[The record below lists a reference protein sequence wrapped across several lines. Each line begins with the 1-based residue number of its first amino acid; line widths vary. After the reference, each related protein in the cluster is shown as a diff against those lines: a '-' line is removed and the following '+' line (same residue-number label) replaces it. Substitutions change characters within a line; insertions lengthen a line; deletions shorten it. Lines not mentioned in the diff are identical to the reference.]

1 MSDRYRKMWIVTV
14 NIHSIFVKEDENGET
29 LLSSVPNSQ
38 LSKILQENEVVAEM
52 FDSYEDALVERERL
66 SG

>member
-1 MSDRYRKMWIVTV
+1 MDRYLKKWIVTV
-14 NIHSIFVKEDENGET
+14 NIHSVFVKEEEDGEA
-29 LLSSVPNSQ
+29 LLSNAQ

-52 FDSYEDALVERERL
+52 FDTYEDALSYRERL